1 MRFWE
6 LKQKEVININTC
18 RRMGYV
24 GDLEFD
30 PVTGCITAII
40 IPGPA
45 CLWGFLGREREFVI
59 PFCDICQLG
68 GDIILVNYREIGTTA
83 NKNLHILCLWGKIDP
98 RSSYGRIIR

>member
-1 MRFWE
+1 VGGAAVRFWE

-68 GDIILVNYREIGTTA
+68 GDIILVNYRE
-83 NKNLHILCLWGKIDP
+83 NRDDCK
-98 RSSYGRIIR
+98 

>member
-6 LKQKEVININTC
+6 LKQKEVINIKTC

-40 IPGPA
+40 IPGRPA
-45 CLWGFLGREREFVI
+45 CGDFWGGSGSL
-59 PFCDICQLG
+59 
-68 GDIILVNYREIGTTA
+68 
-83 NKNLHILCLWGKIDP
+83 
-98 RSSYGRIIR
+98 

>member
-68 GDIILVNYREIGTTA
+68 GELSDAADADDVSA
-83 NKNLHILCLWGKIDP
+83 
-98 RSSYGRIIR
+98 RSLDVGAHTV